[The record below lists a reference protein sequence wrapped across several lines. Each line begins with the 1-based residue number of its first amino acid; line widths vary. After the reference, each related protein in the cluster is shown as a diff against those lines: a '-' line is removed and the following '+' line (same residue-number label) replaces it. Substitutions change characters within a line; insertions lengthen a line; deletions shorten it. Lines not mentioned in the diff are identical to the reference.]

1 MTNLKPF
8 QFFVLTFTNLKSA
21 DPRLSSSTGQRGLET
36 AISQLTQV
44 GDPPCV
50 GGVKFQHHKGLVFGG
65 FFGAQF
71 SENLE
76 DSGLYIPKFE
86 I

>member
-50 GGVKFQHHKGLVFGG
+50 GCQSSAGLHSSRVFP
-65 FFGAQF
+65 
-71 SENLE
+71 L
-76 DSGLYIPKFE
+76 
-86 I
+86 